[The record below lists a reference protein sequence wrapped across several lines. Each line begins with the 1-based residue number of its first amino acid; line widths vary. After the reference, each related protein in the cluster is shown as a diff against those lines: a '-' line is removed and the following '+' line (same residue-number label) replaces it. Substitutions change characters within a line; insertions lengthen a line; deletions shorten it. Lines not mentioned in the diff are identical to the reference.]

1 LKANSLKELSG
12 ANGVN
17 AETFIKRFL
26 KEYKVVSFAGIDK
39 NSGKTTALNKVIS
52 VFQSEVTFGLTS
64 IGIDGEETDQVTNT
78 PKPRIFVPKGTIF
91 ATARNL
97 LRSCDVTK
105 EILDVTDINTP
116 IGEVIIIKAHS
127 AGYIEISGPSTA
139 MQSRIVIDKMKRYG
153 ATKILVD
160 GALSRKSHA
169 VPMVS
174 DCVIISAGASV
185 SPDMTAVIEITGNL
199 LNKLKLEQLQD
210 KIILKAVKKTDSETK
225 IVVFNTEGK
234 KVYKSCTNS
243 FADAGRSISD
253 AANRI
258 FINGAVLDSSV
269 ESLIKNI
276 DRSKTDIKKV
286 QIIVH
291 DGTKLFIKPDL
302 MGLLKKLGI
311 GIRAVNTISVPFIT
325 ANPHSPQGHSFN
337 KSEFVKA
344 LGKKTKTS
352 VIDVVGG
359 DQYEANA

>member
-1 LKANSLKELSG
+1 VSINSCIVRLLSPF
-12 ANGVN
+12 N
-17 AETFIKRFL
+17 
-26 KEYKVVSFAGIDK
+26 VVSFAGIDK
-39 NSGKTTALNKVIS
+39 NSGKTTVLNKTLEA
-52 VFQSEVTFGLTS
+52 FGKKETFGLTS

-97 LRSCDVTK
+97 LRMCDVTK
-105 EILDVTDINTP
+105 EILDMPGISTP
-116 IGEVIIIKAHS
+116 IGEVIIIRAHS
-127 AGYIEISGPSTA
+127 AGFIEISGPSTA
-139 MQSRIVIDKMKRYG
+139 TQSRIVIDKMKKYG

-174 DCVIISAGASV
+174 DCVVISAGASI
-185 SPDMTAVIEITGNL
+185 SPDMIAVTDITGNML
-199 LNKLKLEQLQD
+199 DKLRIEQLDDQN
-210 KIILKAVKKTDSETK
+210 ILKSVKKTGSETK
-225 IVVFNTEGK
+225 IAVFNSEGK
-234 KVYKSCTNS
+234 RIYKSGTNS

-258 FINGAVLDSSV
+258 FINGAVLDSNI

-276 DRSKTDIKKV
+276 DRSKADLKKV
-286 QIIVH
+286 QIIVQ

-311 GIRAVNTISVPFIT
+311 GIRAVNTITVPFIT

-337 KSEFVKA
+337 KSDFVKA
-344 LGKKTKTS
+344 LGKKTNTS
-352 VIDVVGG
+352 IIDVIGG
-359 DQYEANA
+359 DQYEAHA

>member
-1 LKANSLKELSG
+1 MR
-12 ANGVN
+12 

-26 KEYKVVSFAGIDK
+26 KSYKVVSFAGIDK

-52 VFQSEVTFGLTS
+52 AFCDTEIFGLTS

-105 EILDVTDINTP
+105 EILDVTDISTP

-139 MQSRIVIDKMKRYG
+139 TQSRIVIDKMKSYG

-174 DCVIISAGASV
+174 DCVVISAGASI
-185 SPDMTAVIEITGNL
+185 SPDMTAVTGITCSL
-199 LNKLKLEQLQD
+199 LEKLRIEQLQD
-210 KIILKAVKKTDSETK
+210 KIILKAVKKTDSATK
-225 IVVFNTEGK
+225 IAVFNTDGK
-234 KVYKSCTNS
+234 KIYKSSTNS

-258 FINGAVLDSSV
+258 FINGAVLDSNI

-276 DRSKTDIKKV
+276 DRSKTAVKKV
-286 QIIVH
+286 QIIVQ

-311 GIRAVNTISVPFIT
+311 GIRAVNTITVSFIT

-337 KSEFVKA
+337 KSDFVKA
-344 LGKKTKTS
+344 LGRKTKTS
-352 VIDVVGG
+352 IIDVVGG
-359 DQYEANA
+359 DHYEANA

>member
-1 LKANSLKELSG
+1 M
-12 ANGVN
+12 N
-17 AETFIKRFL
+17 AETLIKRFL
-26 KEYKVVSFAGIDK
+26 TSYKVVSFAGIDK

-52 VFQSEVTFGLTS
+52 VFQGEVTFGLTS

-91 ATARNL
+91 ATAKNL
-97 LRSCDVTK
+97 LRQCDVTK
-105 EILDVTDINTP
+105 EILDVTGISTP
-116 IGEVIIIKAHS
+116 IGEVMIIKAQS

-139 MQSRIVIDKMKRYG
+139 SQSRIVIDKMKKYG

-185 SPDMTAVIEITGNL
+185 SPDMSAVIDITGNL
-199 LNKLKLEQLQD
+199 LDKLRVEQLQD
-210 KIILKAVKKTDSETK
+210 KIILKAVKKTDSATK
-225 IVVFNTEGK
+225 IAVFNTEGK
-234 KVYKSCTNS
+234 KVYKSGTNS
-243 FADAGRSISD
+243 FADAGRSVSD

-258 FINGAVLDSSV
+258 FINGAVIDSNV

-276 DRSKTDIKKV
+276 DRSKTDVKKV

-302 MGLLKKLGI
+302 MGLLKRLGI
-311 GIRAVNTISVPFIT
+311 GIRAVNAISVPFIT

-352 VIDVVGG
+352 IIDVVGG
-359 DQYEANA
+359 DHYEAHA

>member
-1 LKANSLKELSG
+1 LKASSLKELSG

-26 KEYKVVSFAGIDK
+26 TSYKVVSFAGIDK

-52 VFQSEVTFGLTS
+52 AFQGEVTFGLTS

-78 PKPRIFVPKGTIF
+78 PKPRIFVPEGTIF

-105 EILDVTDINTP
+105 EILDVTDISTP

-139 MQSRIVIDKMKRYG
+139 AQSRIVIDKMKRYG
-153 ATKILVD
+153 AVKILVD

-174 DCVIISAGASV
+174 DCVVISAGASV
-185 SPDMTAVIEITGNL
+185 SPEMTAVIDITGNL
-199 LNKLKLEQLQD
+199 LDKLKIEQLQD
-210 KIILKAVKKTDSETK
+210 KVILKAIKKSDNETK
-225 IVVFNTEGK
+225 IVVFNTDGK
-234 KVYKSCTNS
+234 RIYKSGTNS
-243 FADAGRSISD
+243 FADAGRNISD

-258 FINGAVLDSSV
+258 FIKGAVLDINV
-269 ESLIKNI
+269 EGLIKNI
-276 DRSKTDIKKV
+276 DRSRTDVKKV
-286 QIIVH
+286 QIIVQ

-311 GIRAVNTISVPFIT
+311 SILAVNRIMVPFIT

-337 KSEFVKA
+337 KTEFVKA

-359 DQYEANA
+359 DQYEAHA

>member
-1 LKANSLKELSG
+1 MR
-12 ANGVN
+12 

-26 KEYKVVSFAGIDK
+26 KSYKVVSFAGINK

-52 VFQSEVTFGLTS
+52 AFCDEEIFGLTS

-78 PKPRIFVPKGTIF
+78 PKPRIFVPEGTIF

-97 LRSCDVTK
+97 LRMCDVTK
-105 EILDVTDINTP
+105 EILDVTDISTP

-139 MQSRIVIDKMKRYG
+139 TQSRIVIDKMKKYG

-169 VPMVS
+169 VPFVS
-174 DCVIISAGASV
+174 DCVVISAGASI
-185 SPDMTAVIEITGNL
+185 SPDMNSVTEITGNL
-199 LNKLKLEQLQD
+199 LEKLRIEKLQD
-210 KIILKAVKKTDSETK
+210 MKILKAVKKIDSETK
-225 IVVFNTEGK
+225 IAVFNSEGK
-234 KVYKSCTNS
+234 KNYKSSTNS
-243 FADAGRSISD
+243 FTDAGRSISD

-258 FINGAVLDSSV
+258 FINGAVLDSNI

-276 DRSKTDIKKV
+276 DRSKTDVKKV
-286 QIIVH
+286 QIIVQ

-311 GIRAVNTISVPFIT
+311 GIRAVNTITVPFIT

-337 KSEFVKA
+337 KSDFVQA
-344 LGKKTKTS
+344 LGRKTKTS
-352 VIDVVGG
+352 IIDVVGG
-359 DQYEANA
+359 DHYEANA